1 MKKLVKEGIYFSDK
15 EMRQRNPLLYQQ
27 LIGQY
32 LTQKELEERKV
43 ADRPDDW

>member
-1 MKKLVKEGIYFSDK
+1 VKEGIYFSEK

-32 LTQKELEERKV
+32 LTRNEREKRNA
-43 ADRPDDW
+43 ADRPDGR